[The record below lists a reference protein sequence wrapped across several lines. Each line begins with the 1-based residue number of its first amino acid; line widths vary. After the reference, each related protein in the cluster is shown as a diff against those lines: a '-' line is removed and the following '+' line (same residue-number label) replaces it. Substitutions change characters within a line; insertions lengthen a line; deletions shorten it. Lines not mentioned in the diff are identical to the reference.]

1 VKLVRLAASVVGAL
15 GLATSAFGQ
24 PAADVERLEL
34 ELASVAGELE
44 RIEQAHQDVPD
55 LFAVTNRDERA
66 TWGAIYHLNKEYTRA
81 SLALFGAVEPRPGE
95 DLGQLEGTL
104 EYAESLFFLADSL
117 YELGNIGAARVYFE
131 RLLRLRGHAFYD
143 DAILRLMAIAS
154 TERRFDDVDS
164 YYAEYLAVAGRT
176 VPGQVRYLRA
186 KNLFVAGKDE
196 AAVQELSLIPTGEAY
211 DLRARYL
218 RVAVLTRTGKLTEAL
233 GATDDAL
240 KQPPTAPADDDVL
253 ELLHLARARLL
264 YELDRLDESIDA
276 YQEIGL
282 ESRHLS
288 TMLYEVTLTY
298 VRRGQLG
305 LRAVDGD
312 GLSNAERQAA
322 AGVQYKKALRQ
333 LDDLRALEPDGD
345 RATIDLLA
353 GNLTL
358 QLQAFDDADD
368 LFADVKA
375 RFRAADEELTK
386 LAADASVRDLILKD
400 MLALEADPYATLESP
415 LPALAARRAAKNR
428 DVARGLQVFKE
439 LRRARAEVDDA
450 EGLLGEL
457 EAMLA
462 TDNPARAELFSALR
476 SAVERS
482 QSVANA
488 GVGLRTRALDVERK
502 LARPSPEAKGQLE
515 VLAAER
521 AELEARYRALPQ
533 TADAIEARR
542 KTFVDGIDAV
552 ERIIHELELT
562 NGRLRAGVVASVWV
576 AERELAGFPMAK
588 ERTRQQASA
597 LASEIEANEV
607 ALARLFKE
615 AEAMRRS
622 LATMG
627 GRSSGE
633 EQVRV
638 QAAAVAKKERDVL
651 ATARDPAQGAL
662 LGRLDA
668 IHSGVEGLIQ
678 RNAAFRDRLDGA
690 VEERLVGAR
699 AILSAE
705 REAISAFRRALVGI
719 DSQASSLREQA
730 TGVALDRVRREIS
743 EIVLR
748 ADVGTIDT
756 AFARK
761 QKETEHIGALQRAR
775 ALELTDLTQAYADL
789 TRDELP

>member
-1 VKLVRLAASVVGAL
+1 MASVVGAL
-15 GLATSAFGQ
+15 SISTSAVAQ
-24 PAADVERLEL
+24 PVADVERLER
-34 ELASVAGELE
+34 ELASVSGELD
-44 RIEQAHQDVPD
+44 RVEQAHRDVPD

-95 DLGQLEGTL
+95 DLSRLEGSL

-117 YELGNIGAARVYFE
+117 YELGNIGAARIYFE
-131 RLLRLRGHAFYD
+131 RLLRLRGHSFYD

-154 TERRFDDVDS
+154 NERRFDDVDN
-164 YYAEYLAVAGRT
+164 YYAEYLAVAGRN

-186 KNLFVAGKDE
+186 KNLFAAEKDE

-218 RVAVLTRTGKLTEAL
+218 RVAILTRANKLAEAL
-233 GATDDAL
+233 GAADDAL
-240 KQPPTAPADDDVL
+240 KQKPVAPADAEVL
-253 ELLHLARARLL
+253 ELLRLARARLL

-282 ESRHLS
+282 ESRLLS

-298 VRRGQLG
+298 VRRGQLA
-305 LRAVDGD
+305 LRPVEGD
-312 GLSNAERQAA
+312 GLKDADRLAA

-333 LDDLRALEPDGD
+333 LDDLRALEPNGD

-375 RFRAADEELTK
+375 RFRAADEELAK
-386 LAADASVRDLILKD
+386 LAADSSVRELVLKD

-439 LRRARAEVDDA
+439 LRRARAEVDDS
-450 EGLLGEL
+450 EGLLTEL

-462 TDNPARAELFSALR
+462 SDNPARAELFSALR

-488 GVGLRTRALDVERK
+488 AAGVRARALRVERS
-502 LARPSPEAKGQLE
+502 LSRPSATVQAQLDA
-515 VLAAER
+515 LGTER
-521 AELEARYRALPQ
+521 AELDARLKSLPK
-533 TADAIEARR
+533 TAEELEARR
-542 KTFVDGIDAV
+542 GVFVAGIDAV
-552 ERIIHELELT
+552 ERTLHELELS
-562 NGRLRAGVVASVWV
+562 NARLRAGVVASAWV
-576 AERELAGFPMAK
+576 AERELASSPMAR
-588 ERTRQQASA
+588 ERAKQQAAA
-597 LASEIEANEV
+597 LSDEIAANE
-607 ALARLFKE
+607 ATLARLSKE
-615 AEAMRRS
+615 SATLRRS

-633 EQVRV
+633 EQIRL
-638 QAAAVAKKERDVL
+638 QAKALAEQERQIL
-651 ATARDPAQGAL
+651 ASARDPAQAGL
-662 LGRLDA
+662 NSRLDRIYSA
-668 IHSGVEGLIQ
+668 VDDVIA
-678 RNAAFRDRLDGA
+678 RNTAFRDRLDAA

-699 AILSAE
+699 AVFTAE
-705 REAISAFRRALVGI
+705 REAITAYRAALVGI
-719 DSQASSLREQA
+719 DGQAASLREQA
-730 TGVALDRVRREIS
+730 TSVALDRVRREIS